1 MSARLELVHLA
12 LDSLSPK
19 SAATWWSQ
27 ALGWPR
33 DVDAWGLEGVHPP
46 PGQPGVAVRFLAS
59 DQPKARRNRLH
70 LHLGCAGLSAR
81 RAMADRLI
89 SSGGRRADVGQ
100 GRSAKLV
107 LRDPDGNEFCL
118 AEPLQGYEN
127 TGVVSEII
135 VPARNPDDLAT
146 FWAAAL
152 GYERARAVNEN
163 GDPVTG
169 LRRPDQTGPAL
180 TVVRSEEAPPR
191 LGRTR
196 MALGSNADL
205 PHTVEHLVS
214 LGAKKRNDEPE
225 NHAVVLHDPE
235 GTAFCLLR
243 PPDSIPG

>member
-1 MSARLELVHLA
+1 MSTHLELVHLA

-33 DVDAWGLEGVHPP
+33 DVDPWSLAGVHPP
-46 PGQPGVAVRFLAS
+46 PGEPGIAVRFINS
-59 DQPKARRNRLH
+59 DQPKTRRNRLH
-70 LHLGCAGLSAR
+70 FHLGCAGLSAR

-100 GRSAKLV
+100 GRAPKLV

-118 AEPLQGYEN
+118 AEPLQGYED
-127 TGVVSEII
+127 TGVLSEII
-135 VPARNPDDLAT
+135 VPARHPDELAT

-152 GYERARAVNEN
+152 GYERARVVNEN
-163 GDPVTG
+163 GEPIIG

-180 TVVRSEEAPPR
+180 TVVHADEAPPR
-191 LGRTR
+191 LGRIR
-196 MALGSNADL
+196 MALGSSVDTTHA
-205 PHTVEHLVS
+205 VEQLVS
-214 LGAKKRNDEPE
+214 LGAKTRKDEHE
-225 NHAVVLHDPE
+225 SHAVVLHDPE

-243 PPDSIPG
+243 SPGAAG